1 MNTNMQ
7 VTDVKVYPINNS
19 QTKVRAFAQL
29 VLNNCFRVTGLRI
42 VEGENGLFIGYPS
55 EKGKDGKYYDIIKPL
70 NRNGVDLIQDIVLRE
85 YDHAASAA

>member
-7 VTDVKVYPINNS
+7 VTDVKVYPIKNG

-42 VEGENGLFIGYPS
+42 VEGDNGLFIGYPS

-85 YDHAASAA
+85 YDQAVSAA